1 MATVAGE
8 DSQVLQQQLALDVYL
23 QNLLEEIPG
32 DTSRDNSHPEPE
44 PEPEP
49 ALAVTAEPIIPESR
63 GPAASLR
70 QSAVPGQSAVSG
82 KASVVEQN
90 RALAVMPAWAQK
102 EFLAL
107 FFRVGK
113 LLLATP
119 LCDLQHMRKM
129 PEKLGRVPGQS
140 SWFLGLMEDQG
151 RQVGI
156 LDTGQLLFA
165 SHRGAV
171 QNCQS
176 RDYARILVVHGKKW
190 ALACDE
196 VLSISRLPSEKVRWR
211 TRRQNRPWLIGTL
224 TEELIAV
231 IDIDQ
236 LLLQTKIE

>member
-1 MATVAGE
+1 MAIVDRE

-23 QNLLEEIPG
+23 QNLLEEMPA
-32 DTSRDNSHPEPE
+32 DRSREDSRQHPVRDAATEPVIQGKGSQHL
-44 PEPEP
+44 PPPKAHRRP
-49 ALAVTAEPIIPESR
+49 AGS
-63 GPAASLR
+63 
-70 QSAVPGQSAVSG
+70 SAPVA
-82 KASVVEQN
+82 VEQN
-90 RALAVMPAWAQK
+90 RALAVMPAWAQN

-119 LCDLQHMRKM
+119 LCELQHTLKM
-129 PEKLGRVPGQS
+129 SEKPGRIPGQPA
-140 SWFLGLMEDQG
+140 WFLGLMEDQG

-165 SHRGAV
+165 SHRGAL
-171 QNCQS
+171 QNS
-176 RDYARILVVHGKKW
+176 RGRGYARVLVIHGKKW

-196 VLSISRLPSEKVRWR
+196 ILSISRLPPERVRWR

-231 IDIDQ
+231 IDIHQ
-236 LLLQTKIE
+236 LLPQKTNK